1 MWNFSEEFGRTFGA
15 KATELQ
21 SPQGS
26 GLFVQIKSQ
35 HGKCTLRK
43 KNAEAADEIKEETGQ
58 QGQATWSLMGFQ

>member
-43 KNAEAADEIKEETGQ
+43 KMQKQ
-58 QGQATWSLMGFQ
+58 QMKLKKKQGNRARLRGA